1 MRNEFYPDYELDK
14 YEDDLY
20 DTQLSDID
28 NYDLIPQ
35 TEEDY

>member
-1 MRNEFYPDYELDK
+1 MYNQFYPDYELDK

-28 NYDLIPQ
+28 DYDLLAD